1 MFVLQTYWPF
11 VCLFGEMFIQIFC
24 PFLIELLDFCCFEQ
38 YSFFLFVILSYLVF
52 AIELNSLYNLD
63 INPFRYM
70 VCENFLPFSRLSLY
84 FVGHFLCCAEAFDEI
99 PLVYFQFFFYC
110 LCCCSHIK
118 NMPRIMSKIFFSRF
132 SSNSFKS
139 EVQVFNPL

>member
-1 MFVLQTYWPF
+1 
-11 VCLFGEMFIQIFC
+11 MFIQIFC

-99 PLVYFQFFFYC
+99 PLVYFQFFLLPVLLQSY
-110 LCCCSHIK
+110 K
-118 NMPRIMSKIFFSRF
+118 KYAQNNVKDIF
-132 SSNSFKS
+132 
-139 EVQVFNPL
+139 L

>member
-99 PLVYFQFFFYC
+99 PLVYFQFFLLPVLLQSY
-110 LCCCSHIK
+110 K
-118 NMPRIMSKIFFSRF
+118 KYAQNNVKDIF
-132 SSNSFKS
+132 
-139 EVQVFNPL
+139 L